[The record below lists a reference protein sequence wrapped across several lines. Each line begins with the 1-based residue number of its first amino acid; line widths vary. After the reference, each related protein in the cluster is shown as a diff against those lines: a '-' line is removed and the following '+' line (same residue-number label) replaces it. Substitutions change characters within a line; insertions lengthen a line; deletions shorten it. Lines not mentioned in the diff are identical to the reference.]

1 VYSGTISST
10 KVSVTD
16 ETSALT
22 DPCDGLE
29 FNKSLCAHEGIEAD
43 RTVTSTVVISNEAD
57 RTRRNMVELQ
67 NLTGTLNA
75 IGSDCFRQNT

>member
-1 VYSGTISST
+1 VR
-10 KVSVTD
+10 VTSD
-16 ETSALT
+16 TSELT

-29 FNKSLCAHEGIEAD
+29 LNKSLCAHDGIEAENTD
-43 RTVTSTVVISNEAD
+43 RSIEVINNEAD